1 MELTIYD
8 KNGKAKA
15 KLAPNDSSTQ
25 QKELQGD
32 NVLTLSFTHW
42 SYITLDVNDWCDF
55 QGERYWLQERYAPK
69 EENKGKWTYDVK
81 LYGVESL
88 IKRFLVLETTDGDAE
103 PVFTLTAPPADHVK
117 MIVKCLNDGMGN
129 ITDWKVGQVDG
140 TDNIVIDYEGKYCDE
155 ALKEIAEAV
164 GGDAEWWIEGTT
176 INICRCEHGEPLTI
190 GYGNGLTSL
199 ERDTSNTSKFYT
211 RLFPIG
217 STRNIDAEKYGHPR
231 LMLPDGKKYVE
242 IKADEY
248 GIYDHYE
255 QEAFSGI
262 YPRRVGTVSEVR
274 KETKRDDD
282 GNNYEVYYFKD
293 SGLDF
298 DPNDY
303 ELAGEVKRVSFQ
315 SGELAGLGDSDD
327 HYFEVNYDSGTKE
340 FEIITIWPYDD
351 DTQLPGGSLV
361 PKVGDQYILWNIR
374 MPDEYYTQAEQE
386 LQEAVEKY
394 NAEHWKDISVY
405 KGPTNHVWVEQQNAD
420 LYVGRRVRLES
431 TEYFTDTGYRLSRI
445 TKLTRKVT
453 LPSQVD
459 LEISDALATGTMQQI
474 TDSIGEVKNYTRERT
489 STALPDIVRSW
500 DNTPLTDNNLLS
512 ARRSMQEFLSKKR
525 ADRAKKRITFD
536 EGIGLGDFKA
546 DEAGGELDGK
556 GNGELLSL
564 IVRTFLR
571 DPNFQSGFTGKGWK
585 LWMEDGLSRLEID
598 RLTVRQIMTVFEL
611 IIDRIRA
618 VGGQIVVSAANGKI
632 KTVEDTGEAYRLTFE
647 DGNYFEAHDL
657 LRCQVRF
664 TGNNIRSYWVEVA
677 SVDGDSVTI
686 AKSEFADS
694 DTCNTTPLVGDE
706 VVLFGNTEN
715 TLRQNLIRIS
725 ATEDGQPRIDILDG
739 VKSKNYA
746 DTLRTRL
753 GNLDGI
759 SDPWFGD
766 NQPHGNGLYA
776 DNAYLRGTFLLST
789 GEDVKTRF
797 EAVEGKI
804 ASSVEA
810 LRQDFVED
818 RGFLSNATFGDG
830 LSKWQTESNT
840 IFWLG
845 GGKWI
850 WANGSALSK
859 KGDGATLMTDDGR
872 IVVRLRNGY
881 IVQKLANMRSVP
893 SFAENSDGE
902 KEPCAVYV
910 SFMYRCTKAGVLKV
924 GFEGVDKT
932 GFVNFNSLEVEEEI
946 AVTDGYRQWTG
957 SGLWNGTGNFKLNF
971 TGEMMLYLVVL
982 STDRVEALTYKY
994 RTLLEQSE
1002 TLVKIAAQN
1011 FDQDGNVL
1019 AESDIITTSKYNELI
1034 SAWFN
1039 DDGSL
1044 KNSAGLVTTTD
1055 FNTWKTDTLSPLL
1068 SKYVL
1073 GETLASELGKYVSI
1087 EGFSGLYASAV
1098 EADTSI
1104 MKVSAMSAYVTKGE
1118 DGKLESGVYISAEQI
1133 KLEGLVTANETFKI
1147 NTDGSMEATAGTI
1160 GGFTIG
1166 ADSISSSD
1174 GWLKIGSEDF
1184 NTRFGITSTTKKV
1197 SVQANDSYPYRRDYN
1212 FAYKENNRL
1221 TLGDNTGKNYNWENI
1236 LVANVMDIDYFSG
1249 TTSNGTRPHS
1259 YGFQFAMLGSGH
1271 VALDGIVEGGCLS
1284 VVDNWSADRQVQM
1297 MTPPLDGNRVAVK
1310 SDYENDS
1317 LVLPD
1322 LYSVLTTL
1330 GYGITHDDKKKFSFR
1345 IDVVNTGEVN
1355 TIYVAG
1361 RNTDKVNGEQY
1372 YKGEEMP
1379 VLYYNESEITL
1390 LSGVAVKPRS
1400 MATFLLVY
1408 DGSGYYAYTMK

>member
-1 MELTIYD
+1 MITIYGSDGTAKCKIEPGSSSQQD
-8 KNGKAKA
+8 KV
-15 KLAPNDSSTQ
+15 
-25 QKELQGD
+25 LQGD
-32 NVLTLSFTHW
+32 NVLSLSFTH
-42 SYITLDVNDWCDF
+42 YAFLELDVNDWCDF
-55 QGERYWLQERYAPK
+55 AGERYWLMEKYLPK
-69 EENKGKWTYDVK
+69 EKNKGEWQYDVK
-81 LYGVESL
+81 LYGIESL
-88 IKRFLVLETTDGDAE
+88 VKRFLVLNNTDGQNEA
-103 PVFTLTAPPADHVK
+103 VFTLTAPALDHVRL
-117 MIVKCLNDGMGN
+117 IVECINNGMDN
-129 ITDWKVGQVDG
+129 TTNWKVGEVVE
-140 TDNIVIDYEGKYCDE
+140 TANLTIDYEGTYCDE
-155 ALKEIAEAV
+155 ALKKVAEA
-164 GGDAEWWIEGTT
+164 AETEWWVEGSTV
-176 INICRCEHGEPLTI
+176 NVSRCEHGEELTLR
-190 GYGNGLTSL
+190 YGESLTGL
-199 ERDTSNTSKFYT
+199 ERDEADNVKFYT

-217 STRNIDAEKYGHPR
+217 SSRNINAEKYGHSR
-231 LMLPDGKKYVE
+231 LQLPDGKKYVDMDDLVA
-242 IKADEY
+242 KY
-248 GIYDHYE
+248 GVIHHYE
-255 QEAFSGI
+255 QESFSGI
-262 YPRRVGTVSEVR
+262 YPRRVGTVGSVR
-274 KETKRDDD
+274 QEETKDTD
-282 GNNYEVYYFKD
+282 GNPFTIYYFKD
-293 SGLDF
+293 DGLTF
-298 DPNDY
+298 DPNAY
-303 ELAGEVKRVSFQ
+303 EIAGLVKHVVFE
-315 SGELAGLGDSDD
+315 SGELAGRD
-327 HYFEVNYDSGTKE
+327 FEVNYDSKTKE
-340 FEIITIWPYDD
+340 FEIITTWPYDD
-351 DTQLPGGSLV
+351 DSQLPGGSLV
-361 PKVGDQYILWNIR
+361 PKAGDQYILWNIR
-374 MPDEYYTQAEQE
+374 MPDEYYTLAEQE
-386 LQEAVEKY
+386 FEAAVAQY
-394 NAEHWKDISVY
+394 NAKHCVDASVY
-405 KGPTNHVWVEQQNAD
+405 KASANPKWVERTGAE

-431 TEYFTDTGYRLSRI
+431 TEFFGETGYRSSRI
-445 TKLTRKVT
+445 TRVTRKVED
-453 LPSQVD
+453 PAQMD
-459 LEISDALATGTMQQI
+459 LEISDALGTGTMAKI
-474 TDSIGEVKNYTRERT
+474 EDSIDDAKNYAG
-489 STALPDIVRSW
+489 SVVGALNVPDVIRSW
-500 DNTPLTDNNLLS
+500 DTTPATDTNIYS
-512 ARRSMQEFLSKKR
+512 ARRSHQEFLSKKR

-546 DEAGGELDGK
+546 GAAGGELDGK

-632 KTVEDTGEAYRLTFE
+632 KTVEDTGEAYKLTFE

-664 TGNNIRSYWVEVA
+664 TGNNIRSYWVEVS
-677 SVDGDSVTI
+677 SVDNTSATI
-686 AKSEFADS
+686 LKSEFDEWK
-694 DTCNTTPLVGDE
+694 TTPRVGDE
-706 VVLFGNTEN
+706 VVLFGNAEN
-715 TLRQNLIRIS
+715 ADRQNLISIS

-739 VKSKNYA
+739 VKAKNYA

-850 WANGSALSK
+850 WANGAALSK
-859 KGDGATLMTDDGR
+859 KGNGATLMTDDGR

-957 SGLWNGTGNFKLNF
+957 SGLWNGTGNYKLSF